1 MEWLLGASLKQL
13 FPLQT
18 IQATNELHRVVCV
31 DNDQNN
37 WATTVAIF
45 WQKYQNLQR
54 SGLCS
59 RSDWEVCVAVWKCFP
74 MVKLFLFFLH
84 FGLHLCIKDYKNIT
98 CVQPCALM
106 ANLVAWSLK
115 LADFLVTNNNYQ
127 KNKIQKRHCRA
138 AKCQWVDSWRRCLH
152 VVKTEIWCIEKNSK
166 EQQVMWK
173 KSQPTCE
180 DLWGKNDITNCI
192 KQHVQT

>member
-1 MEWLLGASLKQL
+1 MNFTELCVWILIKIIGQLLSPYFGKNIKICREVDYAQGVIEKFVWLFGNV
-13 FPLQT
+13 FPRW
-18 IQATNELHRVVCV
+18 N
-31 DNDQNN
+31 
-37 WATTVAIF
+37 
-45 WQKYQNLQR
+45 
-54 SGLCS
+54 
-59 RSDWEVCVAVWKCFP
+59 CF
-74 MVKLFLFFLH
+74 FFLH
-84 FGLHLCIKDYKNIT
+84 FGLHPFIKDNKNIT

-115 LADFLVTNNNYQ
+115 LADFLVTNNNSQ

-180 DLWGKNDITNCI
+180 DLWKKWHYQLYQTTCANITHGAPVRLH
-192 KQHVQT
+192 Q